1 MMQWLVSGPPK
12 IDIDIVSKYLKDLQR
27 VLKAGQPENLKKLVR
42 LCVQKIRMAPEDRE
56 VTITYRVPEPFV
68 NKLVAGAL
76 YTPIHNH
83 LGPWLFRRWELP
95 LMGRHNYVPS
105 RL

>member
-42 LCVQKIRMAPEDRE
+42 LCVQKIRMAPDDRE
-56 VTITYRVPEPFV
+56 VRFPSHARAVGTAPLRP
-68 NKLVAGAL
+68 VAGFEPGGQGQSNADKAE
-76 YTPIHNH
+76 
-83 LGPWLFRRWELP
+83 GED
-95 LMGRHNYVPS
+95 
-105 RL
+105 